1 MNVYRKLQSIHS
13 VLEGNFETD
22 LYIFRIE
29 KFLECTGGYFG
40 VLLEFLWNFF
50 FSWSSSGVLLEF
62 FWRSSGV
69 LLEFFWSSSG
79 VILEFFFFFV
89 FLEVIWGFFGV
100 LVFLLVSFV
109 VFFVFIWSSSGV
121 LVFLEVSEVVLEI
134 SGVWTSVFSG
144 SFWSFSGVFLEC
156 FWSSSGVLLE
166 FFWFFRI
173 KAVFAIRL
181 VWSCK

>member
-1 MNVYRKLQSIHS
+1 MQSIHS

-22 LYIFRIE
+22 LYFFRIE

-40 VLLEFLWNFF
+40 VLLEFLWSFF
-50 FSWSSSGVLLEF
+50 FFWSSSGVLLEF

-69 LLEFFWSSSG
+69 LLGFFWSSSG
-79 VILEFFFFFV
+79 VLLE
-89 FLEVIWGFFGV
+89 L
-100 LVFLLVSFV
+100 
-109 VFFVFIWSSSGV
+109 IWSSSGV

-181 VWSCK
+181 V